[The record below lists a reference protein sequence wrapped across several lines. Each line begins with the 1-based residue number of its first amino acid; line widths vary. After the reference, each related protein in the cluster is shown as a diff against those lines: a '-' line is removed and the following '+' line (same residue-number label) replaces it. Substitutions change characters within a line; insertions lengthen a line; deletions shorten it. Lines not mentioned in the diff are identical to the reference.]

1 MKGSMN
7 YTQTKQKTPDGI
19 SYSIVAAGKEDLHI
33 RQGIQGMLLEYDE
46 TISVIAFSSCAFR
59 LSSPT
64 CLFQQRLEAVP
75 DTLLPWHGLQ

>member
-1 MKGSMN
+1 
-7 YTQTKQKTPDGI
+7 
-19 SYSIVAAGKEDLHI
+19 
-33 RQGIQGMLLEYDE
+33 MLLEYDE

-59 LSSPT
+59 LSFPT